1 MRTEQDPVPRSS
13 GYNRKAAWLTG
24 GLLFLI
30 ASGMVGLLTGGDQG
44 VVAGQP
50 HLARVEIEGPILQAE
65 PLVRL
70 LEEARKREATK
81 GVLLRV
87 DSPGGGVGASQAL
100 YEAVERLST
109 EKPVAVSL
117 GSMGASGG
125 YMAALGGDRLFA
137 LDSTLAGSIGVIM
150 MSSGVYPL
158 LEDVGIE
165 PRIIK
170 SGKLKDAGTP
180 LREMTGADRAY
191 LQSLVDELHDH
202 FVTMVAEER
211 DLTESEVREL
221 ADGRLFSGR
230 QAAAN
235 GLVDAVGGKA
245 AAEAWLREEAGVS
258 SGAPIEEL
266 EPPREW
272 LDSLLPLGMVRWT
285 GWLMAPEPR
294 FRYQHSGAVAR

>member
-1 MRTEQDPVPRSS
+1 MKTERGPEGRSS
-13 GYNRKAAWLTG
+13 SYNRKAAWLTG

-30 ASGMVGLLTGGDQG
+30 ASGVVGILTGGDRG

-50 HLARVEIEGPILQAE
+50 HLARVDIEGPILQAE
-65 PLVRL
+65 PVKEL
-70 LEEARKREATK
+70 LEKARQRKGAK

-100 YEAVERLST
+100 YEAVERLSA
-109 EKPVAVSL
+109 EKPVAVSI

-158 LEDVGIE
+158 LEDIGIE

-170 SGKLKDAGTP
+170 SGELKDAGTP
-180 LREMTGADRAY
+180 LREMTEDDRAY
-191 LQSLVDELHDH
+191 LQSLVDELHDQ

-211 DLTESEVREL
+211 DLTESKVREL

-245 AAEAWLREEAGVS
+245 AAEAWLREETGVSAGV
-258 SGAPIEEL
+258 PMEEL
-266 EPPREW
+266 EQPPEW
-272 LDSLLPLGMVRWT
+272 LESALPVGMVRWT

-294 FRYQHSGAVAR
+294 FRYQHPGAVAH